1 MLSSLTAETPT
12 CLGESFTPFLCTGIC
27 LPSAAGGAAQQA
39 CSQGRDAGQQHSAA
53 ETKDTT
59 KCDPTRWRHG
69 LSAKIKPSD
78 PHARLVVS
86 SPPMAPAHDAQVWV
100 EAGLVATKPDPDM
113 GTTCVKRE
121 ANEEEPIP
129 PAESKR
135 LKVEIVH
142 SKK

>member
-1 MLSSLTAETPT
+1 MMQASNTPQ
-12 CLGESFTPFLCTGIC
+12 LRQRAPLDVI
-27 LPSAAGGAAQQA
+27 
-39 CSQGRDAGQQHSAA
+39 QHAS
-53 ETKDTT
+53 
-59 KCDPTRWRHG
+59 

-78 PHARLVVS
+78 PLARLDDVVS

-129 PAESKR
+129 PAEFKR

-142 SKK
+142 SEK

>member
-1 MLSSLTAETPT
+1 MRLVVQHNRPVPRAEMQVSNTPQ
-12 CLGESFTPFLCTGIC
+12 LRQRTPLNVI
-27 LPSAAGGAAQQA
+27 
-39 CSQGRDAGQQHSAA
+39 QHA
-53 ETKDTT
+53 
-59 KCDPTRWRHG
+59 G

-100 EAGLVATKPDPDM
+100 EAGLAATKPDPDM

-129 PAESKR
+129 SAESKR

>member
-1 MLSSLTAETPT
+1 M
-12 CLGESFTPFLCTGIC
+12 
-27 LPSAAGGAAQQA
+27 QA
-39 CSQGRDAGQQHSAA
+39 SNTHQLRQRAPLNVIQHAS
-53 ETKDTT
+53 
-59 KCDPTRWRHG
+59 

-78 PHARLVVS
+78 PLARLDDVVS
-86 SPPMAPAHDAQVWV
+86 SPPMAPVHDAQVWV
-100 EAGLVATKPDPDM
+100 EEGLVAIKPDPDM

-142 SKK
+142 SEK